1 MGRIVSLQKRKLLE
15 TPDAFMEN
23 KIQHKTCIKIID
35 GAEDNVQSEW
45 KDSPDGRR
53 TIEVD

>member
-23 KIQHKTCIKIID
+23 KIEHKTCIKIIV

-45 KDSPDGRR
+45 KDSTDGRC
-53 TIEVD
+53 TIGVD